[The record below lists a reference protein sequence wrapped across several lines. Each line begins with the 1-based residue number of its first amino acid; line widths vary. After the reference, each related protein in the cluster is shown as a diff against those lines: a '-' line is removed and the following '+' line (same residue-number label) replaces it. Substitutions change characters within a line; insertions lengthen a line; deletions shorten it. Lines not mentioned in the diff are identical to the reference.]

1 MAESNPVHSETGFTE
16 ILFHKLSRLSPAL
29 LELEPYEFDYCMENW
44 PCDGGW
50 ENLHLESKSDIES
63 RIHDFN
69 FYKSIQISR
78 KVDGTIVLDDQIA
91 YLTRMLFA
99 GLVSGVYDTDWV
111 DKHFYFDPRGF
122 FFLTRTIYFTP
133 KVIEHFGGKSF
144 ASFDQKQRDFDRVT
158 GVGYRAFM
166 AANQEV
172 DECFIQ
178 CVQKLIEIKKTPLL
192 LGIAGQT
199 AAGKTEIVERLTKAF
214 TESGHQVTS
223 IEMDNFLT
231 DRDYRE
237 AHGIDS
243 EGKQALHFDLL
254 KQALAD
260 ITSRKKISIP
270 CYDFVKATSSHDID
284 GKLKPGG
291 EMVEVEPAD
300 IIFMEGNFPFL
311 LDEIK
316 DFIGIKVVYL
326 TDDPIRLK
334 RKWKRDMDYRKK
346 YALNYFRN
354 RYFKD
359 QFIMAQIA
367 YIPQLENCDLAVDTT
382 GAKVWASPAVA
393 ETLKKA

>member
-1 MAESNPVHSETGFTE
+1 MTDTAFISDDTKFV
-16 ILFHKLSRLSPAL
+16 KLLYQKLERLCPAL
-29 LELEPYEFDYCMENW
+29 GELEPYEFGYCMENW
-44 PCDGGW
+44 NPPQGW
-50 ENLHLESKSDIES
+50 NSVQLENKAEIEKK
-63 RIHDFN
+63 INDFA
-69 FYKSIQISR
+69 FYKSIQINN
-78 KVDGTIVLDDQIA
+78 KVNGNFVLDEKIA
-91 YLTRMLFA
+91 HLTRMLFA
-99 GLVSGVYDTDWV
+99 GLVSSDYELDWV

-122 FFLTRTIYFTP
+122 FFLTRTTYFTQR
-133 KVIEHFGGKSF
+133 VIDRFGGNPY
-144 ASFDQKQRDFDRVT
+144 ASFEKKQREFEKLN
-158 GVGYRAFM
+158 GVGYKAFM
-166 AANQEV
+166 AANREV

-178 CVQKLIEIKKTPLL
+178 CVQKLIKIKKTPIL

-214 TESGHQVTS
+214 KEAGQKVTS

-254 KQALAD
+254 TRALAD
-260 ITSRKKISIP
+260 ITAGKKIRIP
-270 CYDFVKATSSHDID
+270 RYDFVSATSSHDID
-284 GKLKPGG
+284 GKLKSGS

-316 DFIGIKVVYL
+316 DLIGIKVVYL
-326 TDDPIRLK
+326 TDDPVRLK

-346 YALNYFRN
+346 YSLNYFRN

-367 YIPQLENCDLAVDTT
+367 YIPQLETCDLAVDTT
-382 GAKVWASPAVA
+382 EAAIWATPDTSAMLRRA
-393 ETLKKA
+393 